1 MRLGHLL
8 EDCDNRSLLRT
19 LWATMPQGSFAVVL
33 KKRHPDIYGW
43 VIDHTDD
50 QFTTFNERVRWLL
63 NPVDLYCA
71 RGNRRKLSP
80 HTYEYGFCGSPGT
93 CDCHRQAV
101 TIRSQTNGITRT
113 AGFLEKRKKTWLAK
127 YGTDNPMKSEGLRR
141 QASITKTGKPLNR
154 TLDTAF
160 DKVVSRVADS
170 VRPLFDLSEYNGVSR
185 QHHYAWECVKC
196 STHFTSHVDFGTT
209 PKCPTCWPK
218 EVSAPELE
226 IRAVVSDLGMQA
238 QFNTKSVI
246 PPYEL
251 DIYLSEL
258 ALAIEFNGDFW
269 HSSIKRKPS
278 YHVDKWRRTYAAG
291 VALVQIYGHEWTARR
306 SAVIYQLTNWLR
318 PTINGLTVEPVGSEL
333 AEAHIRNNTLLEW
346 SPTDQNLAL
355 TSNGR
360 IAAMITL
367 TGGNITHCDVSCT
380 HHLQRLIPHIPAGA
394 IVEVSRDWPTGQL
407 LSQVGFTEITSD
419 PDNSV
424 LRHVKNGLRVAEHL
438 ADDSHLKIH
447 DSGRARYQLRML

>member
-1 MRLGHLL
+1 M
-8 EDCDNRSLLRT
+8 
-19 LWATMPQGSFAVVL
+19 
-33 KKRHPDIYGW
+33 
-43 VIDHTDD
+43 
-50 QFTTFNERVRWLL
+50 
-63 NPVDLYCA
+63 
-71 RGNRRKLSP
+71 
-80 HTYEYGFCGSPGT
+80 
-93 CDCHRQAV
+93 
-101 TIRSQTNGITRT
+101 
-113 AGFLEKRKKTWLAK
+113 
-127 YGTDNPMKSEGLRR
+127 
-141 QASITKTGKPLNR
+141 
-154 TLDTAF
+154 
-160 DKVVSRVADS
+160 VSRVADS

-318 PTINGLTVEPVGSEL
+318 PPINGLTVEPVGSEL